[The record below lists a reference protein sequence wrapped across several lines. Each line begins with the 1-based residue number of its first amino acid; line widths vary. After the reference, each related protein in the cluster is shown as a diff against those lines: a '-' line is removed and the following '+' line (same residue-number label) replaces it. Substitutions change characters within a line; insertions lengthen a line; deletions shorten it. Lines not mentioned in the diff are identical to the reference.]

1 MTKLTDSKRVILIS
15 FWCDFFP
22 DTQCSKIQK
31 LCDYVEDNDLADE
44 LDSVKAYT
52 MCINDFVSKCVL
64 ETLKEFGR

>member
-31 LCDYVEDNDLADE
+31 LCDYVEDNNLADE
-44 LDSVKAYT
+44 LGCVSSYM
-52 MCINDFVSKCVL
+52 MCLNDFMSKCVV
-64 ETLKEFGR
+64 ETLKELDR